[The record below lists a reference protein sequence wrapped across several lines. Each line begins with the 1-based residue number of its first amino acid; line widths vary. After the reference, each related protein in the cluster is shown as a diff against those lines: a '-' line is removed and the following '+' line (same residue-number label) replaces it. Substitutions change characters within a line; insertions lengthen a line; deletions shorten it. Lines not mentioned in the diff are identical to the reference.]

1 MPDMDS
7 EHQGIFALAAEMH
20 QAIRTGAGAPQLQT
34 ALTALLAQIKEHFEH
49 EERLMRE
56 TAYSSYAWHKR
67 QHDTASSKA
76 AALEGRIRGGD
87 TEAALALLHFLSAWL
102 KDHTSVAD
110 RMMAAHVRNAQR
122 SRARL
127 AS

>member
-1 MPDMDS
+1 MPEIDA
-7 EHQGIFALAAEMH
+7 EHQGILRLAAEMH
-20 QAIRTGAGAPQLQT
+20 QAVTKGAEASELEKMLAG
-34 ALTALLAQIKEHFEH
+34 LLACAGEHFEH

-56 TAYSSYAWHKR
+56 TGYASYAWHKR
-67 QHDTASSKA
+67 QHQAVMNKA
-76 AALEGRIRGGD
+76 GALEGRIRSGD
-87 TEAALALLHFLSAWL
+87 SEAALALLHFLSTWIR
-102 KDHTSVAD
+102 DHTSVAD